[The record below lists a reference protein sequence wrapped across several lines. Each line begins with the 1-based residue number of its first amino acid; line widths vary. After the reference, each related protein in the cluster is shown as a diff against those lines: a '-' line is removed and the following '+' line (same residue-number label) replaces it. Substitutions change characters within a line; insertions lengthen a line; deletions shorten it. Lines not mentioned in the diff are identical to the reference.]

1 MYRHFFKRV
10 LDILVSLVALPF
22 VLLDVAIFAPII
34 YLQDRGPVFYNA
46 TRRGKDG
53 RDFTMFKLRSMHVNA
68 PTLRNSDG
76 STYTN
81 DYDPRVTKV
90 GRLLRKFSLDEFPQF
105 LNVLIGDMSLVG
117 PRPTLSTVPYEQ
129 LDEARKK
136 RVRVRP
142 GITGYSQAYFRNSIT
157 QEEKIKYDCEYVD
170 KVSFWFDVRILFHT
184 VYVVIARKNINA
196 NEQPAA
202 VPAVEEAKVGE

>member
-1 MYRHFFKRV
+1 MKKE
-10 LDILVSLVALPF
+10 
-22 VLLDVAIFAPII
+22 APKYMSTMEFDDPDQYI
-34 YLQDRGPVFYNA
+34 
-46 TRRGKDG
+46 TRLG
-53 RDFTMFKLRSMHVNA
+53 RF
-68 PTLRNSDG
+68 
-76 STYTN
+76 
-81 DYDPRVTKV
+81 
-90 GRLLRKFSLDEFPQF
+90 LRKYSLDEIPQL
-105 LNVLIGDMSLVG
+105 LNVLKGDMSLVG